1 MGTFPKNRKMEV
13 GLAIIGCTTVGYL
26 KLPLDR
32 ALDGI
37 AATGLSNVELAAI
50 PGYCEHVM
58 PGGDATALRGALGAR
73 ELTAR
78 SISAHSALASEE
90 GSAHVLACIEYAA
103 ELGVPI
109 VNTGTGPME
118 GEAEEPF
125 FANATELAAAA
136 ERLDVTIGLETQD
149 TRMTSGAEAVALLE
163 RLGSPNVKINLD
175 AANIIYWQGRR
186 PEDEV
191 AAMAPY
197 VVHLHLKDKRGGRGD
212 YEFPPVGSGEI
223 DWRTI
228 FSALEKVGFAGPMMV
243 EPELSAPKSER
254 PAAQVAEA
262 LADPGSAYLTHNYL
276 GTDDPAA
283 VDADLRSSLAALE
296 ELRPS

>member
-1 MGTFPKNRKMEV
+1 MEV

-26 KLPLDR
+26 EHPLDR

-37 AATGLSNVELAAI
+37 AAAGLRDLELGAI
-50 PGYCEHVM
+50 PGYCEHAM
-58 PGGDATALRGALGAR
+58 PGGDAAALREALAVR
-73 ELTAR
+73 NLTAH
-78 SISAHSALASEE
+78 SISAHSALATDA

-103 ELGVPI
+103 ELGLPF

-125 FANATELAAAA
+125 LANAAELAAAA
-136 ERLDVTIGLETQD
+136 ERLDVTIALETQD
-149 TRMTSGAEAVALLE
+149 TQMTSGPEAVALLE

-175 AANIIYWQGRR
+175 SANVIYWEGRR
-186 PEDEV
+186 PEEEV

-197 VVHLHLKDKRGGRGD
+197 IVHLHLKDKRGGRGE

-223 DWRTI
+223 DWRAI
-228 FSALEKVGFAGPMMV
+228 LAALEAVGFAGPMMV
-243 EPELSAPKSER
+243 EPELAAPKSER
-254 PAAQVAEA
+254 PAAQVEEA
-262 LADPGSAYLTHNYL
+262 LADPGSAYLTHTYL

-283 VDADLRSSLAALE
+283 IDADLRSSLAALE
-296 ELRPS
+296 ELLPS